1 MTLKDDNF
9 ETLSKLDN
17 HIDSFTASLEN
28 GLLLDAT
35 SNITQAQATNA
46 YKLLQNVNL
55 LLERQQS
62 YNTDSNKDVKV
73 DEKITNRVTVAFQ
86 DFNYGFTL
94 VDEKIYAIKRK
105 NEDKNDVNKNIDNNN
120 IDNNSIDN

>member
-9 ETLSKLDN
+9 DSLSKLDN
-17 HIDSFTASLEN
+17 HIDSFTASLET
-28 GLLLDAT
+28 GILLDAT

-94 VDEKIYAIKRK
+94 VDEKIYAVKRK
-105 NEDKNDVNKNIDNNN
+105 NENENENDIDSNNIDNNN
-120 IDNNSIDN
+120 SDN